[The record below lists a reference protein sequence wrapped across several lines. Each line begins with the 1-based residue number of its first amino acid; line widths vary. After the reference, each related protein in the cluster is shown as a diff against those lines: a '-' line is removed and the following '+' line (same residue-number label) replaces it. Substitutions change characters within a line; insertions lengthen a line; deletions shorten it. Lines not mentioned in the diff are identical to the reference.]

1 MNIKIPEVT
10 LVAVDCTDRVLGTI
24 NALNICSRNIDFG
37 RVKLLS
43 HEKPLALPD
52 FIEYNEIPKISNID
66 EYNQFMFMDL
76 GRYIDTSHCLTVQDH
91 AYIINASAWNDEF
104 LEFSYLGAPWAVVPD
119 AYMANNGE
127 RARVGNGGFS
137 IRSKHLLDLP
147 RNGNGGFSLR
157 SKKLMDAP
165 HILGLKLEE
174 RQGYF
179 NEDGNLAVYHR
190 AKLLEYGIRYA
201 PVEIASE
208 FAYENTVP
216 ENEGLLTFGY
226 HRNLP
231 PW

>member
-10 LVAVDCTDRVLGTI
+10 LVAVDCTDRVPGTI
-24 NALNICSRNIDFG
+24 TALITSTKDIDFG
-37 RVKLLS
+37 VVKLLS
-43 HEKPLALPD
+43 HEKPLDLPD

-76 GRYIDTSHCLTVQDH
+76 GDYISTSHCLTVQDH
-91 AYIINASAWNDEF
+91 AYILHPELWTDDWLQYDWIGSPWKIIPNA
-104 LEFSYLGAPWAVVPD
+104 YLTD
-119 AYMANNGE
+119 DGE
-127 RARVGNGGFS
+127 RV
-137 IRSKHLLDLP
+137 